1 MILTGVLINA
11 AAVAAGGVLGTLGG
25 RLMPEKMKQTVL
37 AATGLVSIV
46 IGISGAIGSSNQ
58 LIPILSLVIGSVI
71 GELLHIEDGVTR
83 AGDWLQKRF
92 GKSGSITEGF
102 VTGSLVFAAGA
113 MAVMGALESGLK
125 NDHTILMTKSV
136 LDMAGSVAFA
146 GSLGIGVAFS
156 ALSILVLEGTVAL
169 LASLLTGVLT
179 DAVITEI
186 SVTGSLIIIGVG
198 LNVLSDQAAHYE
210 HDPGAAAAH
219 PSLPLHVKEFTMS
232 FEGYSPAALDF
243 LWGIRFNNERGWF
256 LAHKEDYQSHVL
268 APTRALG
275 EQVYDAMHEK
285 YPHEPFLLKMSR
297 IYRDAR
303 RLHGQGPY
311 KDHLWF
317 CIRAGGEDWTG
328 RPTFYFEVAPDY
340 YSYGMGF
347 WAPKAALMEAYRRRI
362 DLHPQEL
369 EKLVRKFNRQTQFV
383 LTGQEY
389 KRKKGETSPLLEP
402 WYNRKSLNF
411 QHELPPD
418 ERLFSPELA
427 QDIITGFD
435 GLMPLYKYFDALCAA
450 EAAGE
455 K

>member
-37 AATGLVSIV
+37 AATGLVSIG

-113 MAVMGALESGLK
+113 MAVMGSLESGLK

-156 ALSILVLEGTVAL
+156 ALSVLVLEGTVAL

-198 LNVLSDQAAHYE
+198 LNVLGLTKLRIMNMTPALL
-210 HDPGAAAAH
+210 
-219 PSLPLHVKEFTMS
+219 LPIL
-232 FEGYSPAALDF
+232 LC
-243 LWGIRFNNERGWF
+243 RF
-256 LAHKEDYQSHVL
+256 
-268 APTRALG
+268 
-275 EQVYDAMHEK
+275 M
-285 YPHEPFLLKMSR
+285 
-297 IYRDAR
+297 
-303 RLHGQGPY
+303 
-311 KDHLWF
+311 
-317 CIRAGGEDWTG
+317 
-328 RPTFYFEVAPDY
+328 
-340 YSYGMGF
+340 
-347 WAPKAALMEAYRRRI
+347 
-362 DLHPQEL
+362 
-369 EKLVRKFNRQTQFV
+369 
-383 LTGQEY
+383 
-389 KRKKGETSPLLEP
+389 
-402 WYNRKSLNF
+402 
-411 QHELPPD
+411 
-418 ERLFSPELA
+418 
-427 QDIITGFD
+427 
-435 GLMPLYKYFDALCAA
+435 
-450 EAAGE
+450 
-455 K
+455 

>member
-11 AAVAAGGVLGTLGG
+11 AAVVAGGVLGTLGG
-25 RLMPEKMKQTVL
+25 RFMPEKMKQTVL
-37 AATGLVSIV
+37 AATGLVSIG

-136 LDMAGSVAFA
+136 IDMAGSVAFA

-198 LNVLSDQAAHYE
+198 LNVLGLTKLRIMNMTPALL
-210 HDPGAAAAH
+210 
-219 PSLPLHVKEFTMS
+219 LPIL
-232 FEGYSPAALDF
+232 LC
-243 LWGIRFNNERGWF
+243 RF
-256 LAHKEDYQSHVL
+256 
-268 APTRALG
+268 
-275 EQVYDAMHEK
+275 M
-285 YPHEPFLLKMSR
+285 
-297 IYRDAR
+297 
-303 RLHGQGPY
+303 
-311 KDHLWF
+311 
-317 CIRAGGEDWTG
+317 
-328 RPTFYFEVAPDY
+328 
-340 YSYGMGF
+340 
-347 WAPKAALMEAYRRRI
+347 
-362 DLHPQEL
+362 
-369 EKLVRKFNRQTQFV
+369 
-383 LTGQEY
+383 
-389 KRKKGETSPLLEP
+389 
-402 WYNRKSLNF
+402 
-411 QHELPPD
+411 
-418 ERLFSPELA
+418 
-427 QDIITGFD
+427 
-435 GLMPLYKYFDALCAA
+435 
-450 EAAGE
+450 
-455 K
+455 